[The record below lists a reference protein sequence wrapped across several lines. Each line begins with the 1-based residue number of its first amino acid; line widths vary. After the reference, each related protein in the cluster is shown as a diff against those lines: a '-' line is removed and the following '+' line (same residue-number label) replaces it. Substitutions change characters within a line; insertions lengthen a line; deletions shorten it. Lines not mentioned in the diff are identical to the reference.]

1 MIIFFKFLCIL
12 FDSFVNCSEYLY
24 KVMAIVVNIYDSYG
38 LVMLVMALVMAL
50 IMLVMALVML
60 VMA

>member
-12 FDSFVNCSEYLY
+12 FDSFFNCSEYLY
-24 KVMAIVVNIYDSYG
+24 KVMAIFVNIYDSYG
-38 LVMLVMALVMAL
+38 LVMLVMAL

>member
-24 KVMAIVVNIYDSYG
+24 KVMAIVVNIYDSDG

-50 IMLVMALVML
+50 VML